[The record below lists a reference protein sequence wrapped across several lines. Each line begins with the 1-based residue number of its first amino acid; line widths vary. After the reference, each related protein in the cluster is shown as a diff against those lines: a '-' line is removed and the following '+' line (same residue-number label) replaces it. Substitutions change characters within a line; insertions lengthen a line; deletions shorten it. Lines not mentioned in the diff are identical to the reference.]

1 MIFRF
6 SITPSCA
13 RQPIPERT
21 SKKASATKSPFQ
33 PAMCRR
39 DLLFTNVQAAR
50 VSRLLDRLS
59 MRAFTNPKGRLEK
72 RICQQHGPADAE
84 TQLGTGLA
92 VRADARRIVVRSA
105 GNQARPETFQKAV
118 VARGRFISFS
128 CHSFPTWRPTAKR
141 RSRLEGGFWFATF
154 GSCSYPAPFRDGAP
168 ERGEFD
174 RPNPSTSDR
183 RLPWRSAR
191 TETLRPCAR

>member
-105 GNQARPETFQKAV
+105 GNQARPETFQKD
-118 VARGRFISFS
+118 RRSLPFGRFISFS
-128 CHSFPTWRPTAKR
+128 CHSFIRGALQQKGEAAR
-141 RSRLEGGFWFATF
+141 GRLLVPTF
-154 GSCSYPAPFRDGAP
+154 GSCSYPAPFRDGAA
-168 ERGEFD
+168 ERGA
-174 RPNPSTSDR
+174 S
-183 RLPWRSAR
+183 
-191 TETLRPCAR
+191 